1 MPTRSRRSFGAADAV
16 VATSASTGIASTSKA
31 ASPPPPPP
39 PSSSTLSIEQND
51 ASASRKS
58 RRASHS
64 GGAADH
70 KPGVKQPSSSDQV
83 VQLEATSAA
92 PIPSTST
99 SATAATANV
108 LTSNTPSFEL
118 SVPSISA
125 TASHKRRKS
134 VAFSAASSSAS
145 TSQPAPIA
153 PIAPTSGAP
162 RTYTE
167 DEIAAWRTTEI
178 ENKSNEVSSVHDEA
192 SERWNVELMRLM
204 YFSRFISWATT
215 QLAEIVNRHDDC
227 VRELFHL
234 DRFVTLVGFDPAVAK
249 QDKSDVFL
257 TFQYD
262 YDLFTHATPEAEGSR
277 RGRRATRRA
286 ANDAKASSIGVPVV
300 ENPVEDVAGPMP
312 PPPTTT
318 AATSSNSRRR
328 SSIDN
333 KGKGKAK
340 EEVVEDDAAMLWQ
353 TELEEVPEEAAV
365 GPVEE
370 QMEESEPERELHLIL
385 NSTARREYLK
395 LQAQNESK
403 RSGRRSSASHDKGKG
418 RAIHADM
425 GQLDF
430 EQEDIWEN
438 EPIVDN
444 SIPASFWPQNRP
456 LHFGDA
462 RLEIPPLHFS
472 TLAELRQTSNF
483 PLPRRSRPD
492 KRPKYYHDEEGTV
505 YTHHQQLPLPRPHDG
520 SLDTML
526 SRFYFWTEDKILQPP
541 PAEAEIDA
549 RAGHEAAILLEA
561 DRVRA
566 ENGVLHNPDL
576 TKSAEAK
583 RERDHQENLIDQ
595 AIYFSKLVHDE
606 RKAHIALAKKM
617 GRMVLAH
624 FDRLKNKG
632 SIETKEETKNKK
644 ALARWTMREVRRK
657 WKLAID
663 VIKARRKAALRE
675 EKERL
680 GKEQLNKMLDKS
692 TTMLHAQ
699 QVEMAGE
706 EEDEEG
712 ESNSSAQETSD
723 EDGCEEEEEEEDEES
738 EVADEEEEEVEEEEE
753 GEEGEEEGEEGEE
766 GEEEGEEGTEA
777 EDEEGTSAL
786 ASDAASSESATPS
799 PTIVRN
805 SRLTNG
811 RRNAP
816 QRARSRLSVSVTP
829 LDLQG
834 DEADADESADA
845 DVFEGDDDDARDEED
860 ANLMA
865 EMEAEDEDDDDDSEL
880 GGLAEEA
887 DMPIEELLRRS
898 GYAAMVQAEQE
909 GTGDDEDNE
918 AEAEAAVEVENAEG
932 GAQDEDVSMKDD
944 ASVVTRD
951 ENAAPLTAEEVEAE
965 AMSEFGSDKVDDER
979 EDEDERLMRAM
990 EEDEED
996 VGSDDSE
1003 MDGLAVDADLSIE
1016 ELMRK
1021 YGYGNGNGHGE
1032 ANGTDGPTREA
1043 SSVAYT
1049 DERPQVNGHDH
1060 DAGETEEEEQSSD
1073 EAGEESL
1080 SNGQMQAE
1088 TETEDG
1094 GADKEKIV
1102 LRPPFLLRGSLRPYQ
1117 QAGLEWLASL
1127 YANGVNGILADEMGL
1142 GKTIQTISLLAHLAC
1157 DRGQWGPHLVVV
1169 PTSVMLNWE
1178 MEFKKFLPGFKILT
1192 YYGNQKERKDK
1203 RKGWSTE
1210 NSFHVCVT
1218 SYQLVL
1224 ADQHVFRRKPW
1235 QYMILDEAH
1244 HIKNFRSQRW
1254 QTLLGFNARHR
1265 LLLTGTPL
1273 QNNLMELW
1281 SLLYFLMPHGLMQ
1294 DGKGHFADHSDF
1306 QAWFSNPMEKA
1317 IENGE
1322 VMDEETKATVNKLH
1336 TVLRPYLLRRLK
1348 AEVETQMPG
1357 KTESIIYCRMSKRQR
1372 FLYDD
1377 FMSRS
1382 QTRETLGSGHFL
1394 SIINCLMQL
1403 RKVCNHPDLFETRP
1417 IVTSY
1422 QMRRSIA
1429 NEYEPTELLVR
1440 KRLLAKE
1447 PIGKIEWATLTLISP
1462 LNETSMSTV
1471 AGSSLQRLDASP
1483 LIHSLHEPP
1492 VDFDPTAEPPRDTLT
1507 VAGWRRYYD
1516 WHQHTAAFAR
1526 LDRLAAIN
1534 SRRIKT
1540 AGPYIGADLIYV
1552 VSEVERKSTLYPTDY
1567 EGSDPRSSLQRST
1580 ILPHLIHSRL
1590 QRSEMLE
1597 KTIDM
1602 FAFVTP
1608 KVRVVDIERHALAGA
1623 TQDDV
1628 EDFEWNA
1635 LADVIQPAAGKLSI
1649 AFPDRSLLQYDCG
1662 KLQKLDELLRECKA
1676 GGHRV
1681 LIFTQMTKVL
1691 DILEEFL
1698 SFHGHRYLRL
1708 DGSTKIEQRQIITER
1723 FNSNDKILCFISSTR
1738 AGGLGINLQG
1748 ADTVIFYD
1756 SDWNPAL
1763 DRQCQDRAH
1772 RIGQTREVRI
1782 WRFVTE
1788 HSIEENML
1796 KKANQKRR
1804 LDEMVIS
1811 DGEFTTDYLQ
1821 RLDWR
1826 DYLDENQLEELGVDA
1841 NADPA
1846 QMGGPVQTE
1855 AEIRQALAA
1864 AEDVED
1870 AAAARA
1876 AITELQVDQ
1885 SDFSNE
1891 AVAAPTTV
1899 NHPSLESIN
1908 GGRAEGSA
1916 TPLGSGAESPA
1927 LGVGP
1932 NGDVEMVAAVEYDQ
1946 SVDPLAGTIDGYMVN
1961 FVERNFELFV

>member
-1 MPTRSRRSFGAADAV
+1 MPTRSRRSLGAADAV
-16 VATSASTGIASTSKA
+16 VAADSNSTPTSTGVASTSKA
-31 ASPPPPPP
+31 TSPPPPPP
-39 PSSSTLSIEQND
+39 STLPTEKGE
-51 ASASRKS
+51 ASTSRRS

-64 GGAADH
+64 GSAVDQKPVVKPDH
-70 KPGVKQPSSSDQV
+70 V
-83 VQLEATSAA
+83 VQLEPTSSAA
-92 PIPSTST
+92 PIASTST
-99 SATAATANV
+99 SSLATSSNV
-108 LTSNTPSFEL
+108 NASTPNTPSFEL
-118 SVPSISA
+118 LVPSISA
-125 TASHKRRKS
+125 TASRKRRKS
-134 VAFSAASSSAS
+134 VAFSRASAPTSASAS

-153 PIAPTSGAP
+153 STSGAP

-167 DEIAAWRTTEI
+167 EEINAWRATEI
-178 ENKSNEVSSVHDEA
+178 EAKSNE
-192 SERWNVELMRLM
+192 
-204 YFSRFISWATT
+204 
-215 QLAEIVNRHDDC
+215 LAEIVNRHDDC

-262 YDLFTHATPEAEGSR
+262 YDLFNHATPQAEGTR

-300 ENPVEDVAGPMP
+300 EAQVVAEAAEVVQ
-312 PPPTTT
+312 PTSTST
-318 AATSSNSRRR
+318 AATSSTSRRR
-328 SSIDN
+328 TSFDHKG

-340 EEVVEDDAAMLWQ
+340 EEIVEDDAAMLWQ
-353 TELEEVPEEAAV
+353 ASQLEQLPEEVVVAPFEE
-365 GPVEE
+365 PVEE
-370 QMEESEPERELHLIL
+370 PEPERELHLIL
-385 NSTARREYLK
+385 NSTAEREYLK
-395 LQAQNESK
+395 LQAQNEAR
-403 RSGRRSSASHDKGKG
+403 RSGRRSSSSHDKGKG
-418 RAIHADM
+418 RAMQAD
-425 GQLDF
+425 GENLPDF
-430 EQEDIWEN
+430 DEELWED
-438 EPIVDN
+438 EPVVDN

-456 LHFGDA
+456 LQFGDA
-462 RLEIPPLHFS
+462 RLEIPPPLQFS
-472 TLAELRQTSNF
+472 TPAELRQTSDF

-492 KRPKYYHDEEGTV
+492 KRPKYYHGEERTI

-526 SRFYFWTEDKILQPP
+526 SRFYFWTEDKIVQPP
-541 PAEAEIDA
+541 PAEGDIEA
-549 RAGHEAAILLEA
+549 RATHEAAVLLEA
-561 DRVRA
+561 DRIRA
-566 ENGVLHNPDL
+566 KHGVLHNPDL
-576 TKSAEAK
+576 TKSVEAK
-583 RERDHQENLIDQ
+583 RERDHQENLIDH

-606 RKAHIALAKKM
+606 RKAHIVLAKKV
-617 GRMVLAH
+617 GKMVLAH

-632 SIETKEETKNKK
+632 SIETKEEAKHKK

-657 WKLAID
+657 WKMAID
-663 VIKARRKAALRE
+663 VIKARRKAAVRE

-692 TTMLHAQ
+692 TTMLQAQ
-699 QVEMAGE
+699 QMEMAGE
-706 EEDEEG
+706 EEEEEGENGSSAGESSDEEG
-712 ESNSSAQETSD
+712 S
-723 EDGCEEEEEEEDEES
+723 EEEEEEES
-738 EVADEEEEEVEEEEE
+738 EGGGILEEEEEEQGKEAEEE
-753 GEEGEEEGEEGEE
+753 
-766 GEEEGEEGTEA
+766 A
-777 EDEEGTSAL
+777 ESCAL
-786 ASDAASSESATPS
+786 ASDAASSESATP
-799 PTIVRN
+799 PTVARS

-829 LDLQG
+829 LDLQD
-834 DEADADESADA
+834 DEVDADPDLSVDA
-845 DVFEGDDDDARDEED
+845 DVFKGDGDEGREEED
-860 ANLMA
+860 AKLMA

-909 GTGDDEDNE
+909 GTGDEGDAAEEVAVTDE
-918 AEAEAAVEVENAEG
+918 AEAEAP
-932 GAQDEDVSMKDD
+932 DEDVSMIDD
-944 ASVVTRD
+944 ALVAAKD
-951 ENAAPLTAEEVEAE
+951 EEAAPLTAEEVEAE

-996 VGSDDSE
+996 AGSDDSE
-1003 MDGLAVDADLSIE
+1003 MDGLVEEADLPIE

-1021 YGYGNGNGHGE
+1021 YGYGNGNGNGE
-1032 ANGTDGPTREA
+1032 VNGTDTSTREA
-1043 SSVAYT
+1043 SFVADT
-1049 DERPQVNGHDH
+1049 EDELRVNGRDQ
-1060 DAGETEEEEQSSD
+1060 DTAETEEEEEEQNEEAEEEHQSQD
-1073 EAGEESL
+1073 EAEEETL
-1080 SNGQMQAE
+1080 SNGKQQNEA
-1088 TETEDG
+1088 EDG
-1094 GADKEKIV
+1094 VTDKDTIV

-1235 QYMILDEAH
+1235 HYMILDEAH

-1294 DGKGHFADHSDF
+1294 DGKGPFADHSDF

-1422 QMRRSIA
+1422 QQRRSIA
-1429 NEYEPTELLVR
+1429 NEYEPTELLIR
-1440 KRLLAKE
+1440 KRLLAEE
-1447 PIGKIEWATLTLISP
+1447 PISKIDWATLTLIQP
-1462 LNETSMSTV
+1462 MNETSMSTV
-1471 AGSSLQRLDASP
+1471 AGSSLRRLDASP
-1483 LIHSLHEPP
+1483 LMHSLHAPP

-1516 WHQHTAAFAR
+1516 WQQHAAAFAR
-1526 LDRLAAIN
+1526 LDRLATIN
-1534 SRRIKT
+1534 ARRVKT
-1540 AGPYIGADLIYV
+1540 AGPYIGADLIHL

-1567 EGSDPRSSLQRST
+1567 EGGDPRSALERST

-1590 QRSEMLE
+1590 QRSEMLD
-1597 KTIDM
+1597 KTIDT

-1841 NADPA
+1841 DADPT
-1846 QMGGPVQTE
+1846 QGGGPVQTE

-1870 AAAARA
+1870 ATAARA

-1899 NHPSLESIN
+1899 NHPSLESVN

-1927 LGVGP
+1927 LGVGS
-1932 NGDVEMVAAVEYDQ
+1932 NGDVEMAAAAVEYNQ
-1946 SVDPLAGTIDGYMVN
+1946 PVDPLAGTIDGYMVN